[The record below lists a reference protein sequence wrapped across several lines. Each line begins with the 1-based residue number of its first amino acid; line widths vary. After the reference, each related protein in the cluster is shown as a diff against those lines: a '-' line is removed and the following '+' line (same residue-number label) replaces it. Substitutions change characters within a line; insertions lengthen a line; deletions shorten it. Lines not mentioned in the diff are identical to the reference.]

1 MPNSCL
7 SVISAHKDFGHF
19 YGKFTI
25 PGFLASSN
33 LTMANNSFTGN
44 MVLFDKYFCND
55 MPSDILAR
63 IRE

>member
-1 MPNSCL
+1 MHNSCF

-25 PGFLASSN
+25 PGFFASSN
-33 LTMANNSFTGN
+33 LTMANNSFN

-55 MPSDILAR
+55 MPSDTLAR